1 MSQFYCRICN
11 VRKVAND
18 GDVCSSC
25 NDPYQQPVVSSPFG
39 TPSAEPAN
47 NMNTSDESNDG
58 GASIQH
64 KSSRRLLN
72 TSGSPAAQHGG
83 SKRQIMSQ
91 NQTPGTTYQAAPM
104 SNSPVVQSVPQNAPA
119 QAQGKHAPQAEGVV
133 RNIQESQDRTP
144 VLGRW
149 FQALFGNIPFTTNQD
164 MMEFQVF
171 NGWSSGAQV
180 QNSAYSA
187 DKIIVYGRIKSGKP
201 IQDNSVRI
209 YGTRLRNNAI
219 VASVIENTT
228 DGTTTEFDPPPL
240 SPTAVRIITFGLI
253 GLVVLLFMMLG
264 SGLSSGSDMGA
275 GLEGAGSAIGG
286 FLVSLVI
293 TVVSAICT
301 WFCFRKL
308 ISAMKA
314 QSSDQLVTYLV
325 FFFVALAVF
334 LSQLSSLF

>member
-1 MSQFYCRICN
+1 MGQFYCRICN

-25 NDPYQQPVVSSPFG
+25 NDPYQQPVAASPFA
-39 TPSAEPAN
+39 TPAQEPAN
-47 NMNTSDESNDG
+47 STNTSDESNDG

-64 KSSRRLLN
+64 RSSRRLLN
-72 TSGSPAAQHGG
+72 VPGSSSAQQSS

-91 NQTPGTTYQAAPM
+91 NSGAPVQSSPM
-104 SNSPVVQSVPQNAPA
+104 SNAPVVQSVPQNAPA
-119 QAQGKHAPQAEGVV
+119 KTQGKHAPQAEGVV

-149 FQALFGNIPFTTNQD
+149 FQALLGHTPFTTAPD

-240 SPTAVRIITFGLI
+240 SPTVVRVITFGLL
-253 GLVVLLFMMLG
+253 GLVVLLMMLLGSSFG
-264 SGLSSGSDMGA
+264 SGPSLA
-275 GLEGAGSAIGG
+275 GFGDAIGG
-286 FLVSLVI
+286 FLMSLVLTI
-293 TVVSAICT
+293 ASGVCA
-301 WFCFRKL
+301 WFCLKKL
-308 ISAMKA
+308 FSAMKS
-314 QSSDQLVTYLV
+314 QSTDQLITYLIFLIV
-325 FFFVALAVF
+325 SVVVF
-334 LSQLSSLF
+334 LDFLAQLF